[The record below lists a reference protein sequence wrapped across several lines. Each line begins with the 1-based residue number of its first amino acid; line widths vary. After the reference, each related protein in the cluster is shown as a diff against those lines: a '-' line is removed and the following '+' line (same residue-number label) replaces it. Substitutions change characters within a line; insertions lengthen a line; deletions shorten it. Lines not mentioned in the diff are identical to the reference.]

1 MPAQSKGLHQK
12 GGGGHRTKRPSFPS
26 GLLPVSRTICSRSFQ
41 GVPCQPPL
49 QRGRLR
55 GVPWSGAR
63 RRGALWPP
71 DHAQASMSH
80 LRSGAGQPSRYCRW
94 ILEPSPGRD
103 PVFRFGSAP
112 DSRWPLGASVYPSVP
127 CGERPPLAGG
137 VSCGLAPRAGS
148 QAAVFPGHCPAQLAA
163 RSVPGKRAR
172 RPPAP
177 SRPRGWRTA
186 PPPPSPHNWHSW
198 LGIWG
203 PHPGEKP
210 GGLRE
215 SRRRVGGPEQG
226 LQPPEA
232 DTHSLALPGPP
243 WPGELEDPSSPH
255 VSQICEV
262 RASPGHSGH

>member
-1 MPAQSKGLHQK
+1 MCRGLALLKSARPCKAPPCLPSQRACTRREE
-12 GGGGHRTKRPSFPS
+12 GGHRTKRPSFQS
-26 GLLPVSRTICSRSFQ
+26 SLLPVSRTICSRSFQ
-41 GVPCQPPL
+41 GVPGQPPF

-55 GVPWSGAR
+55 GAPWSGAW

-80 LRSGAGQPSRYCRW
+80 LRSGVGRPSRYCSW
-94 ILEPSPGRD
+94 ILEPSPGLD
-103 PVFRFGSAP
+103 PVFGFCSAP

-177 SRPRGWRTA
+177 SRPRGWRTPTPR
-186 PPPPSPHNWHSW
+186 PPRIT
-198 LGIWG
+198 GI
-203 PHPGEKP
+203 PGLASGDPTLE
-210 GGLRE
+210 RN
-215 SRRRVGGPEQG
+215 RV
-226 LQPPEA
+226 A
-232 DTHSLALPGPP
+232 
-243 WPGELEDPSSPH
+243 
-255 VSQICEV
+255 
-262 RASPGHSGH
+262 